1 MDGQRQSGSIHNHPY
16 VVALLGG
23 KREIAKVRTQSMRTS
38 KALIAARW
46 HVEQMLDESE
56 AERVE
61 AEIAE
66 VEVPTTGILSTMDL
80 LYLYE

>member
-1 MDGQRQSGSIHNHPY
+1 MDGQRQSGSIHSHPY

-23 KREIAKVRTQSMRTS
+23 KREIAKVRTQSMRTR
-38 KALIAARW
+38 KALLAAQW
-46 HVEQMLDESE
+46 HVERMLDETE

-61 AEIAE
+61 AQIAE
-66 VEVPTTGILSTMDL
+66 VEVPTTGTLDTVDL